1 MFELLFKLFQVIV
14 KAVFLYATT
23 DEGEA
28 ELKSILDEAEKD
40 GIDIPFYEP
49 SQGATGERGDV
60 GNIGTTAPQSVVD
73 TIDRSAQ
80 EARKAQ
86 RAAEAKS

>member
-1 MFELLFKLFQVIV
+1 MFALLFKLFELIV

-49 SQGATGERGDV
+49 SQGAGEGGDTGD
-60 GNIGTTAPQSVVD
+60 IGTTAPQGVVEA
-73 TIDRSAQ
+73 IDRSAQ
-80 EARKAQ
+80 NARKAQ
-86 RAAEAKS
+86 RAAEAKL